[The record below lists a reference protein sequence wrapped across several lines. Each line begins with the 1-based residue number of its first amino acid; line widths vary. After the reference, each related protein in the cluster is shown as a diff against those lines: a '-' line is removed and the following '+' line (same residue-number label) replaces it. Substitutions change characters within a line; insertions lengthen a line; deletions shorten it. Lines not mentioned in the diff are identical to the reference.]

1 MRRRRRHRRAGR
13 AGIAAV
19 LIALCLWGVVGG
31 AVAVPAAGTASAD
44 GEQADRPR
52 DGGVRSDTE
61 RVVGAT
67 LNVTVAPTTIAA
79 GVGDAVVVSGETAT
93 VEDVRLY
100 LVGPRGRFL
109 DADGTAEAMES
120 ESVTGGTFS
129 VAYDSFDRRGTY
141 SLLVV
146 SPHADGAFATTETLG
161 RDALPSGMRRQQAID
176 VVKSAYGRD
185 EVVELTIRGE
195 TPSLAVD
202 PFADGT
208 VPREEAVTV
217 SGTSNRGAETSVVV
231 DVLDGERQVATGEVA
246 TVNGSTGE
254 WSAELDTS
262 ELPPGTYTLFADDGA
277 STASSVLVI
286 VADDAGEG
294 DDGTTPAETPLP
306 GIEGT
311 ATAGASDTVDD
322 ATGAGLDNATDGGD
336 DTSATAGNATVG
348 SGATT
353 TAATNG
359 TGAQTGG
366 TANATTAGTAESTS
380 EGVPGF
386 GVPVAVVACV
396 VAGLVARRR
405 ARD

>member
-1 MRRRRRHRRAGR
+1 M
-13 AGIAAV
+13 
-19 LIALCLWGVVGG
+19 
-31 AVAVPAAGTASAD
+31 PAAGTASVD

-52 DGGVRSDTE
+52 DGGLRSDTE

-79 GVGDAVVVSGETAT
+79 GVGDAVEVSGETRE

-109 DADGTAEAMES
+109 DADGTAGAMET

-146 SPHADGAFATTETLG
+146 SPRADGAFATTETLG

-176 VVKSAYGRD
+176 VVKSAYGGD

-195 TPSLAVD
+195 IPSLAVD
-202 PFADGT
+202 PFPNDT

-217 SGTSNRGAETSVVV
+217 SGSSNRGEGTSVVV

-246 TVNGSTGE
+246 TVNGSTGA

-262 ELPPGTYTLFADDGA
+262 ELPPGTYTLFVDDGA

-286 VADDAGEG
+286 DDGAGEG
-294 DDGTTPAETPLP
+294 GNGTTPVETPFP
-306 GIEGT
+306 ETGAD
-311 ATAGASDTVDD
+311 ATTNASDTIDD
-322 ATGAGLDNATDGGD
+322 VTGAALDNATEGIDEASAAVGN
-336 DTSATAGNATVG
+336 ATAGNATADG
-348 SGATT
+348 DATAATT
-353 TAATNG
+353 ATNG
-359 TGAQTGG
+359 TGAQTNG
-366 TANATTAGTAESTS
+366 TANATTTGTAESTA
-380 EGVPGF
+380 EGLPGF

-396 VAGLVARRR
+396 VSGLVARRR